1 MEAKALGREAARGK
15 VTLENLFAT
24 LQSQQS
30 KALKMVVK
38 ADTQGSVEAIVEAL
52 KKIESDKVS
61 LGHHPQRGGHDY

>member
-1 MEAKALGREAARGK
+1 MEAKAEGLEAMRGK

-30 KALKMVVK
+30 KTLKIVVK

-52 KKIESDKVS
+52 EEN
-61 LGHHPQRGGHDY
+61 